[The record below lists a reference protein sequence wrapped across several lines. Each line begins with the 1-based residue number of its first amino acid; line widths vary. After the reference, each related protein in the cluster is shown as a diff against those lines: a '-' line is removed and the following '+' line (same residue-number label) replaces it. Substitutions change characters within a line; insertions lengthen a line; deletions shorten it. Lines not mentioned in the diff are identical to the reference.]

1 MSEGGK
7 EKQVQPQNAAD
18 VFESTLNAAA
28 QLPGVRIDR
37 EDFLR
42 RSLKNR
48 CDEKTLEAA
57 ITKGPVAVGI
67 DKDVLLAVANDSI
80 NYETAKVTAISTA
93 AGIPGGLAMAGTIP
107 ADTAQYFGHV
117 LRIAQK
123 LAYLYNWPELF
134 SEEGKMDDATEGLLI
149 LFIGVMF
156 GVESAGTAIQKVAVV
171 TARAVAQR
179 LPQKALTKGIV
190 YPIVKK
196 VAVYLGYQMTKETFA
211 KGVSKLVP
219 VVGGIISGGLT
230 FATYRPMAA
239 RLRDYLAG
247 LPIADPE
254 YYKAGMPSDVEV
266 EAVVEE
272 IFSEADDIIDI
283 EPEIE

>member
-1 MSEGGK
+1 MSDGGK
-7 EKQVQPQNAAD
+7 GKQVKAHDAAD
-18 VFESTLNAAA
+18 VFESTLIAAA
-28 QLPGVRIDR
+28 QLPGVRINR
-37 EDFLR
+37 ENFLR
-42 RSLKNR
+42 RSLKSR
-48 CDEKTLEAA
+48 CDGKTLDAA
-57 ITKGPVAVGI
+57 ITEGPAAAGI
-67 DKDVLLAVANDSI
+67 DKDVLLAVANNSI
-80 NYETAKVTAISTA
+80 NYETAKATAISTA
-93 AGIPGGLAMAGTIP
+93 AGIPGGLAMAGTVP
-107 ADTAQYFGHV
+107 ADAAQYFGHV

-134 SEEGKMDDATEGLLI
+134 SDEGEMDDATEGLLI

-156 GVESAGTAIQKVAVV
+156 GVESASTAIQRIAVV

-190 YPIVKK
+190 YPTVKK

-219 VVGGIISGGLT
+219 VVGGIISGSLT

-254 YYKAGMPSDVEV
+254 YYKAGMPADVEV

-272 IFSEADDIIDI
+272 IFSEDDDVIDI